1 MLSNN
6 FKKVVFYVPVQQKY
20 LSQWEYYCVDQRM
33 LEVTFDEVIITSN
46 FWKFLQAVISK
57 KPDLVYF
64 WWWHKS
70 LLVVLFSSIFGIK
83 CIGTGAVHMYDESGA
98 KDFFTKSFLYRL
110 TNRLTWR
117 LASATLF
124 ISMSQFRQITSHEFV
139 QNPLMLKSSTLQTVA
154 ELNENTSRLDR
165 KSKKIRLMT
174 ICWLTKDQLMRKSII
189 VLLKAIKR
197 LPEDI
202 LKNTHLTIIG
212 GNGDAVGELQ
222 RFILQAE
229 LSPNVTLLIDAEN
242 ETKIQTYQA
251 TDLYFQPST
260 YEGFGNSVLE
270 AMTYGTPAIVS
281 GLTAQPEVVKDSG
294 YILRE
299 ISEECISEIIIEYHG
314 LTAAARQKLRS
325 KTLEVV
331 RTEHSFDRR
340 LRDFQAIIEDLK

>member
-1 MLSNN
+1 
-6 FKKVVFYVPVQQKY
+6 
-20 LSQWEYYCVDQRM
+20 M
-33 LEVTFDEVIITSN
+33 LEATFDEVIIAIN
-46 FWKFLQAVISK
+46 FWKFLKAVISK

-70 LLVVLFSSIFGIK
+70 LLVVLFSRIFGVK

-98 KDFFTKSFLYRL
+98 KDFFSKSFLYRL

-117 LASATLF
+117 LANANLF

-139 QNPLMLKSSTLQTVA
+139 KNPLMLKSSTLQTVA
-154 ELNENTSRLDR
+154 ELNENTNHLE
-165 KSKKIRLMT
+165 KNPKKIRLMT
-174 ICWLTKDQLMRKSII
+174 VCWFTKDQLMRKSII
-189 VLLKAIKR
+189 VLLRAIKR

-202 LKNTHLTIIG
+202 RKNTHLTIIG

-222 RFILQAE
+222 RFILEAE
-229 LSPNVTLLIDAEN
+229 LSPNVTLSIDADN
-242 ETKIQTYQA
+242 ETKIQTYQ
-251 TDLYFQPST
+251 TSDLYFQPST

-294 YILRE
+294 YVLRE
-299 ISEECISEIIIEYHG
+299 ISEECIAEIIIENYG
-314 LTAAARQKLRS
+314 LTTTARQKLRN

-340 LRDFQAIIEDLK
+340 LRDFQAIMTELK

>member
-1 MLSNN
+1 
-6 FKKVVFYVPVQQKY
+6 
-20 LSQWEYYCVDQRM
+20 
-33 LEVTFDEVIITSN
+33 
-46 FWKFLQAVISK
+46 
-57 KPDLVYF
+57 
-64 WWWHKS
+64 
-70 LLVVLFSSIFGIK
+70 
-83 CIGTGAVHMYDESGA
+83 MYDESGA
-98 KDFFTKSFLYRL
+98 KDFFTRSFLYRL

-117 LASATLF
+117 LANATLF

-154 ELNENTSRLDR
+154 ELNENTNHLE
-165 KSKKIRLMT
+165 KNPKKIRLMT
-174 ICWLTKDQLMRKSII
+174 VCWFTKDQLMRKSII
-189 VLLKAIKR
+189 VLLRAIKR

-202 LKNTHLTIIG
+202 RKNTHLTIIG

-222 RFILQAE
+222 RFILEAE
-229 LSPNVTLLIDAEN
+229 LSPNVTLSIDADN
-242 ETKIQTYQA
+242 ETKIQTYQ
-251 TDLYFQPST
+251 TSDLYFQPST

-294 YILRE
+294 YVLRE
-299 ISEECISEIIIEYHG
+299 ISEECLAEIIIETHS

-340 LRDFQAIIEDLK
+340 LRDFQAIMTDLK

>member
-1 MLSNN
+1 MLNNN

-20 LSQWEYYCVDQRM
+20 LSRWEYYCVDQRM
-33 LEVTFDEVIITSN
+33 LEATFDEVIVATN
-46 FWKFLQAVISK
+46 FWQFFKAVISK
-57 KPDLVYF
+57 KPELVYF
-64 WWWHKS
+64 WWWHRS
-70 LLVVLFSSIFGIK
+70 LLVVLFSRIFGVA

-98 KDFFTKSFLYRL
+98 KDFFTRSFLYRL

-117 LASATLF
+117 LANATLF

-154 ELNENTSRLDR
+154 ELNENTNHLE
-165 KSKKIRLMT
+165 KNPKKIRLMT
-174 ICWLTKDQLMRKSII
+174 VCWFTKDQLMRKSIM
-189 VLLKAIKR
+189 VLLRAIKR

-202 LKNTHLTIIG
+202 RKNTHLTIIG

-222 RFILQAE
+222 RFILEAE
-229 LSPNVTLLIDAEN
+229 LSPNVTLSIDADN
-242 ETKIQTYQA
+242 ETKIQAYQ
-251 TDLYFQPST
+251 TSDLYFQPST

-294 YILRE
+294 YVLRE
-299 ISEECISEIIIEYHG
+299 ISEECLAEIIIETHS
-314 LTAAARQKLRS
+314 LPAAARQKLRS

-340 LRDFQAIIEDLK
+340 LRDFQAIMMDLK